1 MKSQIQANVD
11 APAICNQLL
20 ESEAAAIDAYE
31 KAITVFD
38 PGSGISNVMENLRD
52 RHLRTFKSVS
62 SALRSGGTEPSI
74 DPNGPQVLTYFAQQ
88 SSDSRDK
95 DSTLATLLRGEKHG
109 KHLYE
114 EAIRQMESLA
124 NAQAHI
130 IESVLPLIVENI
142 VILRTVDEQDEI

>member
-1 MKSQIQANVD
+1 MKSQIPANVD

-20 ESEAAAIDAYE
+20 ESEAAAVNAYE
-31 KAITVFD
+31 KAIATFER
-38 PGSGISNVMENLRD
+38 GSSIANVMENLRD

-62 SALRSGGTEPSI
+62 SALRSDGNEPSI

-88 SSDSRDK
+88 SSDSQER

-124 NAQAHI
+124 NAQSHI
-130 IESVLPLIVENI
+130 AESVLPLIVENI
-142 VILRTVDEQDEI
+142 VILRTVDEQEDV